1 MRFDDRLATV
11 LSQPVGSPHDR
22 AVRWRQLVDLVARST
37 SEADRVL
44 LEQAVKL
51 IRKDGPEVREPIR
64 AAAARS
70 IAGSPVPL
78 ALLAVFAAD
87 RLAVAAPLIASA
99 SLTGNALTDLRA
111 AASPDVRR
119 FIDSL
124 VRPNGEAIVS
134 RIPPAPPAP
143 PPPVRPAPMTPPPR
157 SAPEAVQDPEPAPE
171 SSPDPVRSAEPAKEP
186 EPSLSDVLIQIER
199 LRIMREQSPP
209 PAADRARPASD
220 YPTPG
225 LFRWECGAG
234 GEIEWVE
241 GAPRGPLIGRS
252 IAVADHIGGVDECVE
267 RAFVIRA
274 PFRDCI
280 LALGD
285 DGLMAGEWQIS
296 GAPAFSP
303 GEGRFIGYRGIA
315 RRGAPDPDPLPPR
328 TDDRMPTGHD
338 ALREMIHEIKTP
350 LNAIIGFA
358 EIIDGQYFGPAHS
371 RYRERAAEIVANAR
385 SLLEAAEDLDFVA
398 RLQTARASASE
409 GTDFATFFPTF
420 ADALMVRAAA
430 LGVEV
435 GIDALDV
442 NGTSKLEPELTER
455 LLRRFTDAI
464 LAASTSGEQLTLSVR
479 RLDRHFVIGMTR
491 PRATIL
497 AAKDDLLDPEFTI
510 GGADRA
516 LLGLGFSLRLIKG
529 LVGIADGE
537 LEIDEDEFT
546 LSTPL
551 KDA

>member
-70 IAGSPVPL
+70 IAGSPIPL

-87 RLAVAAPLIASA
+87 KLAVAAPLIASA

-124 VRPNGEAIVS
+124 VRPNGEAVVS
-134 RIPPAPPAP
+134 RVPPPPPAPPAP
-143 PPPVRPAPMTPPPR
+143 VRAAPVTPPPPPVPEPMRDSEPQHEPI
-157 SAPEAVQDPEPAPE
+157 PEPAI
-171 SSPDPVRSAEPAKEP
+171 SAEPAKTP

-199 LRIMREQSPP
+199 LRVMREQAPP
-209 PAADRARPASD
+209 PAADHMRPPTD

-252 IAVADHIGGVDECVE
+252 IAVADPVGGVDECVE

-274 PFRDCI
+274 PFRDCT

-296 GAPAFSP
+296 GAPAFSA

-315 RRGAPDPDPLPPR
+315 RRGPPEPEPLPPR
-328 TDDRMPTGHD
+328 TDARLPSGHD
-338 ALREMIHEIKTP
+338 VLREMIHEIKTP

-371 RYRERAAEIVANAR
+371 RYRERAAEIVANAK

-398 RLQTARASASE
+398 RLQTARGSASE
-409 GTDFATFFPTF
+409 GTDFAIFFASF
-420 ADALMVRAAA
+420 ADALLTRAAA
-430 LGVEV
+430 LGVAV
-435 GIDALDV
+435 DIVAPDIT
-442 NGTSKLEPELTER
+442 GTSKLEPELTER

-464 LAASTSGEQLTLSVR
+464 LAASAIGEQLTLSAAQV
-479 RLDRHFVIGMTR
+479 DQQFVIEMTR

-497 AAKDDLLDPEFTI
+497 AGKDDLLDPDFTI

-516 LLGLGFSLRLIKG
+516 LLGLGFSLRLING

-537 LEIDEDEFT
+537 LGIGDERFT
-546 LSTPL
+546 LSMPL
-551 KDA
+551 QDV